1 MGHADVFRAL
11 GDATRL
17 RILKLISGAR
27 NSVCVCELVDA
38 LALPQYLVSKHLAVL
53 RHAGLVEDERLGTW
67 IGYQLPAGGS
77 PFHQAILA
85 LVRTAV
91 TGVQFDR
98 DRVRLEARVAL
109 RQDGRCV
116 IGYND
121 PQVPV
126 MLANAEQAEGLS
138 GKRKP

>member
-1 MGHADVFRAL
+1 MDHAEVFKAL

-17 RILKLISGAR
+17 RILKLIGEAGE
-27 NSVCVCELVDA
+27 SVCVCELVDA

-67 IGYQLPAGGS
+67 VGYQPPAGGS

-91 TGVQFDR
+91 TGAQFDR

-126 MLANAEQAEGLS
+126 WLAGAEQAESLP